1 MTKQELIDGI
11 YEMDP
16 SYVDMKIDLNNY
28 SIEAL
33 QLCYDRKKFAPESV
47 KERMRNYGRDRS
59 SVPVTTRRTEVIES
73 EPEQKNVSLT
83 GFDALK
89 KES

>member
-1 MTKQELIDGI
+1 MTKEELIAGI
-11 YEMDP
+11 YEIDP

-59 SVPVTTRRTEVIES
+59 YTPVTRRTEVVES
-73 EPEQKNVSLT
+73 EPEQKSVALT